1 MNPYQKLQQRKR
13 KWSPVQ
19 TTAGKLNEGAEEAIF
34 RALAMRHMELP
45 VGEFIEASL
54 SEIPVLSQDL
64 LRSNIK
70 DEENHDLALGYIA
83 NALGTDP
90 KAEEEAL
97 RIRAAW
103 EAHPDHTV
111 LKALV
116 AERALFFVL
125 LPFFRFNGD
134 AGLRTVSADI
144 SRDEQVHVAAN
155 SLVCREL
162 GLTPSPSLD
171 KLRKATINWVMT
183 PLKSSTNKYLD
194 KKFWLD
200 SSDSLMYQ
208 GKAPELSD
216 TKRARMP
223 AFFEHANPNLPSML
237 EAHGLQLTSL
247 VQQLEEN
254 FPPVNP
260 HPDDSHSKIM
270 YSAGQRSV
278 VEWIQHQL
286 NEENNG

>member
-97 RIRAAW
+97 RIREAW

-223 AFFEHANPNLPSML
+223 AFFEHANPNLPQY
-237 EAHGLQLTSL
+237 A
-247 VQQLEEN
+247 
-254 FPPVNP
+254 
-260 HPDDSHSKIM
+260 
-270 YSAGQRSV
+270 
-278 VEWIQHQL
+278 
-286 NEENNG
+286 